1 MTNKKDRNYTSD
13 SDTDQNAWLATYGDM
28 ITLLMCFFVIFFSV
42 SDVNVA
48 LFEDFKN
55 GFENDITNEKTGTPI
70 KMLSLQLDSIYDNPL
85 NDDPDVE
92 VDLLKRGINIRLA
105 SKDLFK
111 SGDAQLSR
119 TGRKTVS
126 DITASLVLIVDRY
139 NLTCDIEGHTDDTP
153 MRSYK
158 FPSNWELSAS
168 RASNVL
174 RQMIETGIPA
184 DQSRAIGFADI
195 RPLIEPRD
203 SLGKVVPY
211 ARAANRRV
219 EIVIHY

>member
-1 MTNKKDRNYTSD
+1 MAKRFNQNDGND
-13 SDTDQNAWLATYGDM
+13 INTDAWLTTYGDT

-42 SDVNVA
+42 SEVNLA
-48 LFEDFKN
+48 LFEDLKN
-55 GFENDITNEKTGTPI
+55 GFKNDVMNTETKSPI
-70 KMLSLQLDSIYDNPL
+70 AMLSERLDSIYDNPT

-105 SKDLFK
+105 SSDLFR
-111 SGDAQLSR
+111 SGDAKLSR
-119 TGRKTVS
+119 SGQKTVD
-126 DITASLVLIVDRY
+126 DITVSLLDIVGAY
-139 NLTCDIEGHTDDTP
+139 HLTCDIEGHTDDIP
-153 MRSYK
+153 IRSYK

-168 RASNVL
+168 RAANVL
-174 RQMIETGIPA
+174 RQMIESGIPQ

-203 SLGKVVPY
+203 STGSLVPG

>member
-1 MTNKKDRNYTSD
+1 
-13 SDTDQNAWLATYGDM
+13 
-28 ITLLMCFFVIFFSV
+28 
-42 SDVNVA
+42 
-48 LFEDFKN
+48 
-55 GFENDITNEKTGTPI
+55 
-70 KMLSLQLDSIYDNPL
+70 MLSEKLDSIYDNPED
-85 NDDPDVE
+85 DDPDVE
-92 VDLLKRGINIRLA
+92 IDLLKRGINIRLA
-105 SKDLFK
+105 SNDLFR

-119 TGRKTVS
+119 SGQKTVD
-126 DITASLVLIVDRY
+126 DITISLLDIVGQY
-139 NLTCDIEGHTDDTP
+139 HLTCDIEGHTDDIP

-168 RASNVL
+168 RAANVL
-174 RQMIETGIPA
+174 RRMIDSGIPQ

-203 SLGKVVPY
+203 STGSLIPG

>member
-1 MTNKKDRNYTSD
+1 MAKRFNQNEGNDIN
-13 SDTDQNAWLATYGDM
+13 TDAWLSTYGDM
-28 ITLLMCFFVIFFSV
+28 ITLLLCFFVIFFSV
-42 SDVNVA
+42 SEVNVA
-48 LFEDFKN
+48 LFEDLKN
-55 GFENDITNEKTGTPI
+55 GFKSDVLNNETKSPI
-70 KMLSLQLDSIYDNPL
+70 KMLSERLDSIYDNPE
-85 NDDPDVE
+85 NDNPDVE

-105 SKDLFK
+105 SNDLFR
-111 SGDAQLSR
+111 SGDAKLSR
-119 TGRKTVS
+119 SGQRTVEEITVS
-126 DITASLVLIVDRY
+126 LTDIVGQFH
-139 NLTCDIEGHTDDTP
+139 LTCDIEGHTDDIP

-168 RASNVL
+168 RAANVL
-174 RQMIETGIPA
+174 RQMIDSGIPQ

-203 SLGKVVPY
+203 STGSLVPG

>member
-1 MTNKKDRNYTSD
+1 MAKRFNQNDGND
-13 SDTDQNAWLATYGDM
+13 INTDAWLTTYGDT

-42 SDVNVA
+42 SEVNLA
-48 LFEDFKN
+48 LFEDLKN
-55 GFENDITNEKTGTPI
+55 GFKNDVMNTETKSPI
-70 KMLSLQLDSIYDNPL
+70 AMLSERLDSIYDNPT

-105 SKDLFK
+105 SNDLFR
-111 SGDAQLSR
+111 SGDAQLSPS
-119 TGRKTVS
+119 GQKTVD
-126 DITASLVLIVDRY
+126 DITVSLLDIVGTY
-139 NLTCDIEGHTDDTP
+139 HLTCDIEGHTDDIP
-153 MRSYK
+153 IRSYK

-168 RASNVL
+168 RAANVL
-174 RQMIETGIPA
+174 RQMIESGIPQ

-203 SLGKVVPY
+203 STGSLVPG

>member
-1 MTNKKDRNYTSD
+1 MAKRFNQNDEND
-13 SDTDQNAWLATYGDM
+13 INTDAWLTTYGDT

-42 SDVNVA
+42 SEVNIA
-48 LFEDFKN
+48 LFEDLKN
-55 GFENDITNEKTGTPI
+55 GFKSDVLNKETKSPI
-70 KMLSLQLDSIYDNPL
+70 AMLSEKLDSIYDNPED
-85 NDDPDVE
+85 DDPDVE
-92 VDLLKRGINIRLA
+92 IDLLKRGINIRLA
-105 SKDLFK
+105 SNDLFR

-119 TGRKTVS
+119 SGQKTVD
-126 DITASLVLIVDRY
+126 DITISLLDVVGQY
-139 NLTCDIEGHTDDTP
+139 HLTCDIEGHTDDIP

-168 RASNVL
+168 RAANVL
-174 RQMIETGIPA
+174 RQMIDSGIPQ

-195 RPLIEPRD
+195 RPLVEPRD
-203 SLGKVVPY
+203 STGSLVPG

>member
-1 MTNKKDRNYTSD
+1 MAKRFNQNDGND
-13 SDTDQNAWLATYGDM
+13 INTDAWLTTYGDT

-42 SDVNVA
+42 SEVNIA
-48 LFEDFKN
+48 LFEDLKN
-55 GFENDITNEKTGTPI
+55 GFKSDVLNKETKSPI
-70 KMLSLQLDSIYDNPL
+70 AMLSEKLDSIYDNPED
-85 NDDPDVE
+85 DDPDVE
-92 VDLLKRGINIRLA
+92 IDLLKRGINIRLA
-105 SKDLFK
+105 SNDLFR

-119 TGRKTVS
+119 SGQKTVD
-126 DITASLVLIVDRY
+126 DITISLLDIVGQY
-139 NLTCDIEGHTDDTP
+139 HLTCDIEGHTDDIP

-168 RASNVL
+168 RAANVL
-174 RQMIETGIPA
+174 RQMIDSGIPQ

-203 SLGKVVPY
+203 STGSLIPG

>member
-1 MTNKKDRNYTSD
+1 MAKRFNQNDGND
-13 SDTDQNAWLATYGDM
+13 INTDAWLTTYGDT

-42 SDVNVA
+42 SEVNLA
-48 LFEDFKN
+48 LFEDLKN
-55 GFENDITNEKTGTPI
+55 GFKNDVMNTETKSPI
-70 KMLSLQLDSIYDNPL
+70 AMLSERLDSIYDNPTS
-85 NDDPDVE
+85 DDPDVE

-105 SKDLFK
+105 SSDLFR
-111 SGDAQLSR
+111 SGDAKLSR
-119 TGRKTVS
+119 SGQKTVDEITVS
-126 DITASLVLIVDRY
+126 LLDIVGAY
-139 NLTCDIEGHTDDTP
+139 HLTCDIEGHTDDIP
-153 MRSYK
+153 IRSYK

-168 RASNVL
+168 RAANVL
-174 RQMIETGIPA
+174 RQMIESGIPQ

-203 SLGKVVPY
+203 STGSLVPG

>member
-1 MTNKKDRNYTSD
+1 MAKRYNKSD
-13 SDTDQNAWLATYGDM
+13 GNDINTDAWLSTYGDM

-42 SDVNVA
+42 SEVNVA
-48 LFEDFKN
+48 LFEDLKN
-55 GFENDITNEKTGTPI
+55 GFQSDVLNNETKSPI
-70 KMLSLQLDSIYDNPL
+70 KMLSEKLDSIYDNPE

-105 SKDLFK
+105 SNDLFR

-119 TGRKTVS
+119 SGQKTVDEITVS
-126 DITASLVLIVDRY
+126 LLDIVGRFH
-139 NLTCDIEGHTDDTP
+139 LTCDIEGHTDDIP

-168 RASNVL
+168 RAANVL
-174 RQMIETGIPA
+174 RQMIDSGIPQ

-203 SLGKVVPY
+203 STGSLVRG

>member
-1 MTNKKDRNYTSD
+1 MAKRFNQNEGNDIN
-13 SDTDQNAWLATYGDM
+13 TDAWLTTYGDT

-42 SDVNVA
+42 SEVNVA
-48 LFEDFKN
+48 LFEDLKN
-55 GFENDITNEKTGTPI
+55 GFKNDIMNTETKSPI
-70 KMLSLQLDSIYDNPL
+70 AMLSERLDSIYDNPS

-105 SKDLFK
+105 SNDLFR

-119 TGRKTVS
+119 SGQKIVDEITVS
-126 DITASLVLIVDRY
+126 LLDIVDAY
-139 NLTCDIEGHTDDTP
+139 HLTCDIEGHTDDIP
-153 MRSYK
+153 IRSYK

-168 RASNVL
+168 RAANVL
-174 RQMIETGIPA
+174 RQMIESGIPQ

-203 SLGKVVPY
+203 STGSLVPG
-211 ARAANRRV
+211 ARSANRRV

>member
-1 MTNKKDRNYTSD
+1 MAKRFNQNDGND
-13 SDTDQNAWLATYGDM
+13 INTDAWLTTYGDT

-42 SDVNVA
+42 SEVNIA
-48 LFEDFKN
+48 LFEDLKN
-55 GFENDITNEKTGTPI
+55 GFKSDVLNKETKSPI
-70 KMLSLQLDSIYDNPL
+70 AMLSEKLDSIYDNPED
-85 NDDPDVE
+85 DDPDVE
-92 VDLLKRGINIRLA
+92 IDLLKRGINIRLA
-105 SKDLFK
+105 SNDLFR

-119 TGRKTVS
+119 SGQKTVD
-126 DITASLVLIVDRY
+126 DITISLLDIVGQY
-139 NLTCDIEGHTDDTP
+139 HLTCDIEGHTDDIP

-168 RASNVL
+168 RAANVL
-174 RQMIETGIPA
+174 RRMIDSGIPQ

-203 SLGKVVPY
+203 STGSLIPG